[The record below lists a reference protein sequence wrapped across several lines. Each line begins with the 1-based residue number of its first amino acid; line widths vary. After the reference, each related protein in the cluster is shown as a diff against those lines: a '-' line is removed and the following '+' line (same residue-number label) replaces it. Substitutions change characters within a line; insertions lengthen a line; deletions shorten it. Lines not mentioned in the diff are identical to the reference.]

1 MQPVEE
7 STVIGK
13 SVTIRGELA
22 ANEDLFLDGEFH
34 GTLSLPTNRPYG
46 RPERPHPRRSQGPAI
61 SSVFGKIEG
70 NITASGRVELRQTA
84 IVQGDIASGRLSIEE
99 AASLKG
105 RVEIVRE
112 RRADTNASSRSS
124 RDRRVR
130 AFALQRT
137 KDITTRRR

>member
-22 ANEDLFLDGEFH
+22 ASEDLFLDGEFH
-34 GTLSLPTNRPYG
+34 GTLSLPTNRLTV
-46 RPERPHPRRSQGPAI
+46 GPNALI
-61 SSVFGKIEG
+61 LADLKVRDLVVFGKIEG

-112 RRADTNASSRSS
+112 GAPTQTLAPAAPGTAESEPSLFSE
-124 RDRRVR
+124 
-130 AFALQRT
+130 Q
-137 KDITTRRR
+137 KI

>member
-22 ANEDLFLDGEFH
+22 ASEDLFLDGEFH
-34 GTLSLPTNRPYG
+34 GTLSLPTNRL
-46 RPERPHPRRSQGPAI
+46 
-61 SSVFGKIEG
+61 
-70 NITASGRVELRQTA
+70 TVELRQTA

-112 RRADTNASSRSS
+112 GAPTQTPAPAAPETAESEPSLFSE
-124 RDRRVR
+124 
-130 AFALQRT
+130 Q
-137 KDITTRRR
+137 KI